1 MCLNCL
7 ITKQVQDKFC
17 PSPTLV
23 ISKDDLPP
31 TSHQVLSPGF
41 QACSGFLAC
50 PGAKML
56 PGPQVTPLRFGKDVD
71 GKCHSLTASY
81 VRAQYQR
88 DSSLP
93 HCRFYEV
100 PVGQRGVREG
110 ELQPSTPL
118 TPSYPLTTG
127 I

>member
-1 MCLNCL
+1 M
-7 ITKQVQDKFC
+7 T
-17 PSPTLV
+17 PHPA
-23 ISKDDLPP
+23 
-31 TSHQVLSPGF
+31 SHQVLSPEF
-41 QACSGFLAC
+41 QLCSGFLAC

-100 PVGQRGVREG
+100 AAGQRGAREG
-110 ELQPSTPL
+110 EWPQSTPL
-118 TPSYPLTTG
+118 TSSHPLTPG
-127 I
+127 V